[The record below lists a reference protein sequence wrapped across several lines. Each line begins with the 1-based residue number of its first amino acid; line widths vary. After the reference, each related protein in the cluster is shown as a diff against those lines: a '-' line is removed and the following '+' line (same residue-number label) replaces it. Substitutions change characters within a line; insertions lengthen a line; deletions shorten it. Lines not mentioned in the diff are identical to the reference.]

1 MKNWYHP
8 SPANKGSACSFYL
21 NDEENSFFASIIKQK
36 SWDATT
42 RRASFH
48 KDDPNERVI
57 IKFSCKE
64 ICAIIDCVENNRE
77 FSGYHGSN
85 QIVRFKFGPY
95 AKRVQKEGQWVEGPQ
110 VGYSLSV
117 TKESKE
123 DSTNKKTFGI
133 GLDYSEAKELE
144 LFLRYLVNRNFEN
157 DKAAQPQRKPYNKNG
172 AGTNGNGNGYG
183 SGYGASKGG
192 SSYRQGAPSN
202 QTDEAPAPRA
212 DQRAERAEPKSEP
225 KRVAPAE
232 VVSEN
237 EETDIW

>member
-21 NDEENSFFASIIKQK
+21 NDEENSFFMSIIKQK
-36 SWDATT
+36 SWDQTT

-57 IKFSCKE
+57 VKFSCKE

-95 AKRVQKEGQWVEGPQ
+95 HKRTQQEGQWVDGPQ
-110 VGYSLSV
+110 VGFSLSV
-117 TKESKE
+117 VKESKE

-133 GLDYSEAKELE
+133 GLDYSESKELE
-144 LFLRYLVNRNFEN
+144 LYLRYLVNRNFEN
-157 DKAAQPQRKPYNKNG
+157 DKAAQPPRKPYNKNG
-172 AGTNGNGNGYG
+172 ASKSGTYQRKE
-183 SGYGASKGG
+183 ST
-192 SSYRQGAPSN
+192 SYP
-202 QTDEAPAPRA
+202 TDEPDYPAPAARVEFRE
-212 DQRAERAEPKSEP
+212 DNRVEP
-225 KRVAPAE
+225 KRVVPAE
-232 VVSEN
+232 AVLQNEDSE
-237 EETDIW
+237 IW